1 MLKNTWGYIRLNLI
15 EIFKSFVEEISQK
28 IKKSML
34 MRVCSVRPPS
44 KKKYL
49 HLKMYFLLKLVFWW
63 FLSGSLWSAFLK
75 FTLYPSRVTT
85 NELYEAQTTNKQR
98 SQYIHV
104 FVFSIG
110 VTGASCHNVI
120 ISKTI
125 SFWVKSW
132 VRSLKL
138 WFF

>member
-34 MRVCSVRPPS
+34 MRVCSAPPPLQ
-44 KKKYL
+44 KKIFA
-49 HLKMYFLLKLVFWW
+49 LKNVFFAQAGILVIFKWI
-63 FLSGSLWSAFLK
+63 FMVSVPQIYTLSQQSNHRCNVFI
-75 FTLYPSRVTT
+75 T
-85 NELYEAQTTNKQR
+85 NELYEAQTTNRQR

-125 SFWVKSW
+125 SF
-132 VRSLKL
+132 
-138 WFF
+138 